1 MYARMVTSY
10 VRPNKLN
17 EMTALYKNT
26 LLPLIEHQPGCK
38 GIFVFN
44 DPEEYK
50 EVSVTLWER
59 LVDMESFNVSLLV
72 LKDKIASCLAE
83 PPDVEIFQVLIP
95 EDIQPMSKIAL
106 SEASLGLHI
115 EDPYSRPLG

>member
-10 VRPNKLN
+10 VRPNKLK
-17 EMTALYKNT
+17 EMTILYKNT
-26 LLPLIEHQPGCK
+26 VLPLLEHQPGCQ
-38 GIFVFN
+38 GIFVFTN
-44 DPEEYK
+44 PEDYK
-50 EVSVTLWER
+50 EVSVTLWEK
-59 LVDMESFNVSLLV
+59 LVDMEAFNVNLLA

-95 EDIQPMSKIAL
+95 EDMPTMGKIAL
-106 SEASLGLHI
+106 SEASLGLRI